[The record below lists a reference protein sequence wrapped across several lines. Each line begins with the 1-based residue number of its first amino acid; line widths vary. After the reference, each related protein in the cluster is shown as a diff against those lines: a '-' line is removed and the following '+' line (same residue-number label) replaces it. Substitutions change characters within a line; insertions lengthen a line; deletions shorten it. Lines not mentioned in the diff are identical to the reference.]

1 MFIVIMLSITLMLN
15 SFYHTLLLLLI
26 KSVIDKDSHKI
37 VMAPIAKTTV
47 HSLTNY
53 TLKSLLRAIQTHLS
67 ALVTYLVSCR
77 RSGCQPSC

>member
-1 MFIVIMLSITLMLN
+1 MLSITLMLN
-15 SFYHTLLLLLI
+15 SIYHTLLLLLI

>member
-1 MFIVIMLSITLMLN
+1 MLSITLMLN
-15 SFYHTLLLLLI
+15 SIYHTLLLLLI

-47 HSLTNY
+47 HSLTTY